1 MQQQGNRLYCGWISR
16 VVTEEEEREKGMA
29 REMASPVQ
37 MEDDDQRPQ
46 KNVAMDTLGTLYII
60 VRVVA
65 QSDQQLM

>member
-1 MQQQGNRLYCGWISR
+1 
-16 VVTEEEEREKGMA
+16 MA
-29 REMASPVQ
+29 REMPSPVQ

-65 QSDQQLM
+65 VTAQSDQQLM

>member
-1 MQQQGNRLYCGWISR
+1 MDFQGI
-16 VVTEEEEREKGMA
+16 VTEEEEREKGMA

-46 KNVAMDTLGTLYII
+46 KNVAAMDTLGTLYII

>member
-1 MQQQGNRLYCGWISR
+1 MDFQGK
-16 VVTEEEEREKGMA
+16 VTEEEEWEKGMA
-29 REMASPVQ
+29 REMPSPVQ

-46 KNVAMDTLGTLYII
+46 KNVAMGTLYII